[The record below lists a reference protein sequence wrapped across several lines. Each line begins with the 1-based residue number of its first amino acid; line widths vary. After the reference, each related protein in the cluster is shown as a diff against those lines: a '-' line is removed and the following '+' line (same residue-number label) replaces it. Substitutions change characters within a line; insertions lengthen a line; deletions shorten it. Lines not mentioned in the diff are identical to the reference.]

1 MSLVLRPERPE
12 DREEILRLTYEAF
25 MTLDYP
31 GRRRLDEHFLLSL
44 LYESGKGIAPL
55 CFAAILD
62 GRIAG
67 HIFYCETAFT
77 RLDGTKARTLTF
89 GPLSV
94 HPEHQRQGIGRA
106 LVSHTLDLA
115 RGLHFGAVLITGVP
129 EYYPRLG
136 FRRARDYGL
145 TMKDDSA
152 PDAFMAYELIPGY
165 LAGGG
170 VYDTWPEEYDRAEQ
184 DEAGYA
190 AFDAAFQKKYAPGQL
205 FFDEGSPHSC

>member
-77 RLDGTKARTLTF
+77 RPDGTKAPTLTF

-106 LVSHTLDLA
+106 LVSHTLELA
-115 RGLHFGAVLITGVP
+115 RGLGFGAVLITGVP
-129 EYYPRLG
+129 DYYPRLG
-136 FRRARDYGL
+136 FRRARDYRL
-145 TMKDDSA
+145 TMKDGSA

-205 FFDEGSPHSC
+205 FFDERSPHSC

>member
-1 MSLVLRPERPE
+1 MNLVLRPERPE

-67 HIFYCETAFT
+67 HIFYSETAFT
-77 RLDGTKARTLTF
+77 RPDGTKARTLTF

-94 HPEHQRQGIGRA
+94 HPEHQRQGIGRQ
-106 LVSHTLDLA
+106 
-115 RGLHFGAVLITGVP
+115 LIEATAQ
-129 EYYPRLG
+129 RLG
-136 FRRARDYGL
+136 PHCKIILLAAP
-145 TMKDDSA
+145 KADS
-152 PDAFMAYELIPGY
+152 YY
-165 LAGGG
+165 GG
-170 VYDTWPEEYDRAEQ
+170 VGFERHPRAWVR
-184 DEAGYA
+184 D
-190 AFDAAFQKKYAPGQL
+190 K
-205 FFDEGSPHSC
+205 S

>member
-31 GRRRLDEHFLLSL
+31 GRQRLDELFLLSL
-44 LYESGKGIAPL
+44 LDEGGKGIAPL

-77 RLDGTKARTLTF
+77 RPDGTKARTLTF

-94 HPEHQRQGIGRA
+94 HPKHQRQGIGRA

-115 RGLHFGAVLITGVP
+115 RGLHLGAVLITGVP
-129 EYYPRLG
+129 EY
-136 FRRARDYGL
+136 
-145 TMKDDSA
+145 
-152 PDAFMAYELIPGY
+152 
-165 LAGGG
+165 
-170 VYDTWPEEYDRAEQ
+170 
-184 DEAGYA
+184 
-190 AFDAAFQKKYAPGQL
+190 
-205 FFDEGSPHSC
+205 